1 MKAIIYC
8 RVSTEKEE
16 QTTSI
21 ERQKSELLKMA
32 NQFGMEVID
41 SITEK
46 ASGYSLDREELLN
59 LLDMARDGSF
69 QCLLIQDDTRL
80 GRGKAKMAIL
90 HQLLKYNIK
99 VFTLSHQGEY
109 TLTEADEMVLDIVST
124 VEEYQRKLHNMK
136 IKRGMKKAV
145 TNGFKPQKNLKNKN
159 LGGRDK
165 KEVPINEIVRLK
177 NMKLTFNDIAIT
189 LRGLGFNVSKATVHR
204 RYQDYI
210 ENSDN

>member
-8 RVSTEKEE
+8 RVSTEKE
-16 QTTSI
+16 QQSTSL

-32 NQFGMEVID
+32 ADYGMDVIGCF
-41 SITEK
+41 TEK

-59 LLDMARDGSF
+59 VLDMARDGYF
-69 QCLLIQDDTRL
+69 NCLLIQDDTRL

-90 HQLLKYNIK
+90 HQLFKYKTK
-99 VFTLSHQGEY
+99 VYTLSHQGEY

-145 TNGFKPQKNLKNKN
+145 DNGYKPQKNLKNQN
-159 LGGRDK
+159 SGGRDK

-177 NMKLTFNDIAIT
+177 QMNLTFHDIAST
-189 LRGLGFNVSKATVHR
+189 LRGLGFEVSKATVHR
-204 RYQDYI
+204 RYKEYI
-210 ENSDN
+210 EHTDN

>member
-8 RVSTEKEE
+8 RVSTEKDE

-21 ERQKSELLKMA
+21 ERQKTELLKLA
-32 NQFGMEVID
+32 DHFGHHVIKCI
-41 SITEK
+41 SEK

-59 LLDMARDGSF
+59 VLDMARDGEF
-69 QCLLIQDDTRL
+69 QYLLVQDDTRL

-90 HQLLKYNIK
+90 HQLIKYNIK
-99 VFTLSHQGEY
+99 VFTLSHNGEY

-145 TNGFKPQKNLKNKN
+145 EYGYKPQKNLKNKTN
-159 LGGRDK
+159 GGRGK

-177 NMKLTFNDIAIT
+177 NMKLTFHDIAAT
-189 LRGLGFNVSKATVHR
+189 LRGLGYNISKATVHR
-204 RYQDYI
+204 RYREYM
-210 ENSDN
+210 ENTDN

>member
-1 MKAIIYC
+1 MRAIIYC

-32 NQFGMEVID
+32 DQFGMEVLD

-46 ASGYSLDREELLN
+46 ASGYSLEREELLN
-59 LLDMARDGSF
+59 LLDMARDGYF

-90 HQLLKYNIK
+90 HQLLKFNIK
-99 VFTLSHQGEY
+99 VYTLSHQGEY

-145 TNGFKPQKNLKNKN
+145 SAGFKPHKNLKNKHF
-159 LGGRDK
+159 GGREK
-165 KEVPINEIVRLK
+165 KEVPITEIVRLK
-177 NMKLTFNDIAIT
+177 NMKLTFNDIATT

-204 RYQDYI
+204 RYKEYI
-210 ENSDN
+210 ENNDN